1 MGRAF
6 ATAGVAAAGAS
17 GGSLSVAYV
26 FDPFQRGE
34 HHAVRNSL
42 GLGLYIVKQIAA
54 AHGGSVEARSNR
66 ESGTTFVVR
75 LPYAAPGAQASDLAC

>member
-1 MGRAF
+1 M
-6 ATAGVAAAGAS
+6 
-17 GGSLSVAYV
+17 
-26 FDPFQRGE
+26 
-34 HHAVRNSL
+34 
-42 GLGLYIVKQIAA
+42 KQIAA